1 MTVVFAIATVGVI
14 GSVWLSRM
22 ITGTIVRLLLGV
34 VGSLSL
40 WGLLIVNYAML
51 IANPVPQVI
60 AFFVVPI
67 LAVVVMWFVMRR
79 SGLQAK

>member
-1 MTVVFAIATVGVI
+1 MTVVFAIATLGVI
-14 GSVWLSRM
+14 GSVWLSRT
-22 ITGTIVRLLLGV
+22 ITGTISRLLLGV

-60 AFFVVPI
+60 AFLIVPI
-67 LAVVVMWFVMRR
+67 LSLAVMWFVMRR
-79 SGLQAK
+79 AGTQAK

>member
-1 MTVVFAIATVGVI
+1 MTVVFAIATLGVI
-14 GSVWLSRM
+14 GAVWLSRT
-22 ITGTIVRLLLGV
+22 ITGTISRLLLGV

-60 AFFVVPI
+60 AFLIVPI
-67 LAVVVMWFVMRR
+67 LSLSVMWFVMRR
-79 SGLQAK
+79 AGTQAK